1 MKKII
6 IICFVAFT
14 LCTACKHEPIQPDP
28 SPPLGGGT
36 CSPDTAYFVNDIL
49 PIFQTN
55 CAKSSCH
62 DAASHQRNII
72 LTDYDNIIRTG
83 SILGGD
89 PSHGPIYQSI
99 STTTASLLM
108 PPPPFAA
115 LSSESLNKIYKW
127 IMQGALNNRC
137 IDTVAI
143 DSTVMIPCDTF
154 NVKYSTK
161 ITDILNNHC
170 VSCHNSSSAAGGVIL
185 SGYANAQAYALN
197 GYLLGTITHD
207 PAYLA
212 MPPSPDS
219 LSECE
224 KNNVRIWVNDGA
236 PHN

>member
-6 IICFVAFT
+6 IICFVAFIF
-14 LCTACKHEPIQPDP
+14 CAACKHEPIQVNT

-55 CAKSSCH
+55 CAKSGCH
-62 DAASHQRNII
+62 DATSHQQNII
-72 LTDYDNIIRTG
+72 LTDYDQIIRTG
-83 SILGGD
+83 NILGGD
-89 PSHGPIYQSI
+89 PSHGPIYHSI
-99 STTTASLLM
+99 TTTAAASLM

-115 LSSESLNKIYKW
+115 LTNENINKIYKW
-127 IMQGALNNRC
+127 IMQGAYNNRC
-137 IDTVAI
+137 IDTDRI
-143 DSTVMIPCDTF
+143 DTLISIPCDTF

-170 VSCHNSSSAAGGVIL
+170 VSCHHSSAAAGGVIL
-185 SGYANAQAYALN
+185 SDFADAQAYAFN
-197 GYLLGTITHD
+197 GYLLGTIAHD

-224 KNNVRIWVNDGA
+224 KNNIRIWVNDGA
-236 PHN
+236 PNN